1 MSKSILED
9 AVGFVAGMLGGS
21 IKSQHEFLQT
31 VRRAESSLKTGDMN
45 EARIA
50 YEEAIRLF
58 EQLPEHCKKRNPGA
72 YSHLIGTLA
81 AVLDELEEFPTAKH
95 YHERSIDLVRQEVA
109 DGTEDDLDTLALR
122 LRNYGNTLADLKDY
136 ATALAA
142 YEESLAIRRKLAA
155 QYGELF
161 DEKVA
166 KSLHVYGRLL
176 QIIGDSERAKAILLE
191 GLEVLAGHE
200 VEFAPTFAN
209 TLSSLSVVF
218 ADLGDYEAARSN
230 AMQELSVRRSL
241 RDAKDI
247 ADCLTNL
254 ADFEH
259 KLGDFSPA
267 EDHLNEAIAILETS
281 TQPGMATYD
290 ASLSACFNNLGNLLN
305 CQARS
310 SEAEDAFEKAI
321 KIREALADCLPAV
334 YSLRLVNTLSNL
346 MCVKNALGKFEEGR
360 ALGDRILQLLERLPE
375 TTDEESREITAR
387 SWFNLANT
395 CAQMSDF
402 EGARYAFT
410 KAIEIQKTLVADHPH
425 RYRTKLA
432 KSLCGLATV
441 LNSMGDNV
449 AARST
454 FAHSVTMQREL
465 ALSGLL
471 EHLEQLA
478 VVLSNYSY
486 ALMQMGD
493 DDESIEIMEEVVGLE
508 ERIAELHQREV
519 HRGLGDALHD
529 LGCSLLHR
537 GKNEDIRRG
546 GEVLRQ
552 AVEIRR
558 ALAGSNSLKSIA
570 ELALSR
576 QGLGKLLLV
585 FGDLQHGKEM
595 LRTAAEGFREVGK
608 REPEA
613 YLQQRVSAYVEYA
626 EIGLTSAIETS
637 DSAGLQEIY
646 GWLEEASQIGE
657 KLRYRFLHPGQR
669 RLSSERNIPHVLQ
682 LLVICSFEMW
692 NHDKDDEAKLEAAV
706 LYSERGRVRDL
717 LDALQEQPEPINTPS
732 KLVERL
738 RVSRKNLSILADRMQ
753 ELESPRAQ
761 FLPAEGGPG
770 SFELSNRAF
779 EESLEEIK
787 RSYYAECDIYQ
798 ETINEIRKNYDPL
811 FDPEGTSN
819 DVTVDQLRAALPD
832 RGTVAIQYTMTD
844 WGTVAITLTSSGL
857 EGVLLPETR
866 RDILRT
872 IAERWL
878 VSIGQVGENRSLH
891 SQDENIDS
899 VVREVSD
906 LFTLPLAKR
915 LPAGTRRVLIV
926 PHRELHLIPW
936 NACWIDDNNRL
947 ADRYEVWIEPSLAV
961 YCATASRTYAPRNQ
975 VFWLDISDQK
985 LEYHELGFAR
995 VKSHFDER
1003 VDRHTVETVDPSELR
1018 SVSAEVDIWH
1028 YGGNCHFNKES
1039 PLDSLFGQERRSHTL
1054 TLRDAF
1060 VSLRLP
1066 GTRLAFLAACQ
1077 TGLVNA
1083 DDLDDHVGFP
1093 QAFLRAGARCVIS
1106 SLWKVHDLA
1115 TTLLVDR
1122 FYWHLSQGLEAGQS
1136 LRESQNWLRGVPD
1149 STGDCLAN
1157 GQAVLDY
1164 LDSIRFLDSIELSK
1178 AMLLSLRDWMDDFK
1192 QSSPFSFTYYWA
1204 GFQLSG
1210 YPD

>member
-1 MSKSILED
+1 MSKSILEN
-9 AVGFVAGMLGGS
+9 AVGFVAGILGGS
-21 IKSQHEFLQT
+21 IKAQHEFLQT
-31 VRRAESSLKTGDMN
+31 VRRAEDCLNTGNMN

-50 YEEAIRLF
+50 YEEAIQLF
-58 EQLPEHCKKRNPGA
+58 EQLPEDCKKRNPGA
-72 YSHLIGTLA
+72 YSHLIGRFA
-81 AVLDELEEFPTAKH
+81 SVLDELQDFSVAKS
-95 YHERSIDLVRQEVA
+95 YHERAIELVRQEVA

-122 LRNYGNTLADLKDY
+122 LRNYGNTLADLRDY

-166 KSLHVYGRLL
+166 KSLHAYGRLL
-176 QIIGDSERAKAILLE
+176 QLMGDPERAKETLLE
-191 GLEVLAGHE
+191 GLEVLAGRE
-200 VEFAPTFAN
+200 VEFAPTFAD
-209 TLSSLSVVF
+209 TLCSLSIAF
-218 ADLGDYEAARSN
+218 ADLGEYESARSN
-230 AMQELSVRRSL
+230 AMQELAVRQSL
-241 RDAKDI
+241 RDPKDI
-247 ADCLTNL
+247 ADCLMNL

-267 EDHLNEAIAILETS
+267 EDHLNEAIGILEAPTKS
-281 TQPGMATYD
+281 GMATDD
-290 ASLSACFNNLGNLLN
+290 ASLSACLNNLGNLLS
-305 CQARS
+305 CQARYR
-310 SEAEDAFEKAI
+310 EAEDAFDKALR
-321 KIREALADCLPAV
+321 IREALAASLPAV
-334 YSLRLVNTLSNL
+334 YSLRLASTLSNL
-346 MCVKNALGKFEEGR
+346 MCVKNDLGKFEEGR

-375 TTDEESREITAR
+375 TTDEESREIAGR

-410 KAIEIQKTLVADHPH
+410 KSIEIQKTLVADQPH
-425 RYRTKLA
+425 RYRAKLA

-449 AARST
+449 ATRST
-454 FAHSVTMQREL
+454 FAHAVTMQREL

-471 EHLEQLA
+471 EDLEQLA

-493 DDESIEIMEEVVGLE
+493 DDENIEIMEEVVKLE
-508 ERIAELHQREV
+508 ERIAELHQQEV
-519 HRGLGDALHD
+519 HQGLGDALHD

-537 GKNEDIRRG
+537 GKGEDIRRG

-552 AVEIRR
+552 AVEIRSD
-558 ALAGSNSLKSIA
+558 LAGSNSLKAIA

-576 QGLGKLLLV
+576 QALGKLLLV
-585 FGDLQHGKEM
+585 LGELQPGKEM
-595 LRTAAEGFREVGK
+595 LQAAAEGFREVGK

-637 DSAGLQEIY
+637 DLAGLQEIY

-657 KLRYRFLHPGQR
+657 NLRYRFLHPGQR
-669 RLSSERNIPHVLQ
+669 RLSFERNIPHVLQ
-682 LLVICSFEMW
+682 LLVICCFEMW

-706 LYSERGRVRDL
+706 LYSERGRVRAL
-717 LDALQEQPEPINTPS
+717 LDALQERPEPINTPS

-753 ELESPRAQ
+753 ELESPRAR

-787 RSYYAECDIYQ
+787 GSYYAECDIYQ

-819 DVTVDQLRAALPD
+819 DVTVDQLRAAFPD
-832 RGTVAIQYTMTD
+832 PETVAIQYTMTD

-866 RDILRT
+866 RDILRS

-899 VVREVSD
+899 VVQDVSS
-906 LFTLPLAKR
+906 LFTLPFAGR
-915 LPAGTRRVLIV
+915 LPPGTRRVLIV
-926 PHRELHLIPW
+926 PHRELHLVPW
-936 NACWIDDNNRL
+936 NACWIDDDNRL
-947 ADRYEVWIEPSLAV
+947 ADRYEVSIESSLAV
-961 YCATASRTYAPRNQ
+961 YCATASRNYAKRNQ
-975 VFWLDISDQK
+975 VFWLDIPDQN

-995 VKSHFDER
+995 VESHFSG
-1003 VDRHTVETVDPSELR
+1003 VNRHSVETVDPSEFR
-1018 SVSAEVDIWH
+1018 SVSADVDIWH
-1028 YGGNCHFNKES
+1028 YGGQCQFNKES
-1039 PLDSLFGQERRSHTL
+1039 PLDSLFGQEQRSNTL

-1077 TGLVNA
+1077 TGLVNS
-1083 DDLDDHVGFP
+1083 DELDDHVGFP

-1149 STGDCLAN
+1149 STGVCLTN

-1164 LDSIRFLDSIELSK
+1164 LDNIRFLDSIDLTK
-1178 AMLLSLRDWMDDFK
+1178 AKLLSLRDWMDDFK
-1192 QSSPFSFTYYWA
+1192 QSSPFASTYYWA